1 MLVKNV
7 SNISCF
13 ERKINKH
20 RMEFASIEAA
30 SANRYNYMA
39 AYQIIASKLISQF
52 TLLLLD
58 MREEK
63 KSKSQKMNGKN
74 THQQ

>member
-20 RMEFASIEAA
+20 RIEFAGIEAA
-30 SANRYNYMA
+30 SKNRYNYMA

-52 TLLLLD
+52 TLLAIS
-58 MREEK
+58 K
-63 KSKSQKMNGKN
+63 KRIAKK
-74 THQQ
+74 

>member
-30 SANRYNYMA
+30 SENRYNYMA

-52 TLLLLD
+52 TLL
-58 MREEK
+58 MAMSEEK
-63 KSKSQKMNGKN
+63 NETNRKK
-74 THQQ
+74 